1 MVEELVSTRDGRLT
15 LLVEAGAHVSQRNRD
30 EILEKMVTHLYIASF
45 SS

>member
-15 LLVEAGAHVSQRNRD
+15 LLVEAEGHVSQRNRD
-30 EILEKMVTHLYIASF
+30 EILEKMVKHLYIASF